1 MFTRYY
7 ANGDLSPDEG
17 QALVNVECRPYYG
30 SYIIDD
36 NTGFV
41 SASTPTAEK
50 VDGGAPITISSV
62 NHWANA
68 AEAQNIDSG
77 EFVCQRKGR
86 YRFWATF
93 GEVLSGNASV
103 VTIQAFKNGVAITGA
118 KTRATF
124 AATAVFM
131 SLGNIEADL
140 ALDLDDTVD
149 IRVTGTVGTVA
160 LKRASWGLVQ
170 IDDH

>member
-1 MFTRYY
+1 MFTRYFSL
-7 ANGDLSPDEG
+7 GDLSPDGG
-17 QALVNVECRPYYG
+17 QALVNVECRPHYG
-30 SYIIDD
+30 SYVIDD

-41 SASTPTAEK
+41 SASTPSAEK
-50 VDGGAPITISSV
+50 VDGGAPITINDV
-62 NHWANA
+62 HNWDNA
-68 AEAQNIDSG
+68 DEAQSIDSG
-77 EFVCQRKGR
+77 EFVVQRKGN

-131 SLGNIEADL
+131 SLGGIEVDL
-140 ALDLDDTVD
+140 ALDIDDAVD
-149 IRVTGTVGTVA
+149 IRVTGSVGTVA